1 MIKTIIIL
9 IFMLLIGIYT
19 IFDAIVCFFVSKID
33 AEAVRKHSAR
43 VVKFILK
50 VVIMISGSRV
60 YVAGLENMRALDNE
74 KSFFA
79 ISNHRGFFDAISG
92 YLLFEKNTGIIA
104 KDSLKKVPIIHYW
117 MKRIDCLFLNRK
129 DLRDGVKMVIDAINN
144 INNGITMWVFPEGT
158 RNKNENPLDL
168 LEFKQGTFKIP
179 EKTNCYILPISFRN
193 TEKAFENHW
202 PSVKATDIYINIG
215 VPYKISELSK
225 DDQTNIATYSQEV
238 MRNLLAEEKKW
249 QML

>member
-19 IFDAIVCFFVSKID
+19 IFDAIVCFFVSKIN
-33 AEAVRKHSAR
+33 AAAVRKHSSR
-43 VVKFILK
+43 IVKFILK
-50 VVIMISGSRV
+50 VVIMISGVKV
-60 YVAGLENMRALDNE
+60 YVAGLENMRALDDE

-79 ISNHRGFFDAISG
+79 ISNHRGFFDVISG

-104 KDSLKKVPIIHYW
+104 KDSLKKVPIINYW

-129 DLRDGVKMVIDAINN
+129 DLRDGVKMVIDAISN
-144 INNGITMWVFPEGT
+144 INNGISMWVFPEGT
-158 RNKNENPLDL
+158 RNKNENPLEL

-193 TEKAFENHW
+193 TEKAFENQK
-202 PSVKATDIYINIG
+202 PCVRATDIYINIG
-215 VPYKISELSK
+215 VPYKISELTK
-225 DDQTNIATYSQEV
+225 DEQTNIATYSQEV

>member
-19 IFDAIVCFFVSKID
+19 IFDAIVCFFVSKIN
-33 AEAVRKHSAR
+33 AAAVRKHSSR

-50 VVIMISGSRV
+50 VVIMISGVKV
-60 YVAGLENMRALDNE
+60 YVAGLENMRALDDE

-79 ISNHRGFFDAISG
+79 ISNHRGFFDVISG

-104 KDSLKKVPIIHYW
+104 KDSLKKVPIINYW

-144 INNGITMWVFPEGT
+144 INNGISMWVFPEGT
-158 RNKNENPLDL
+158 RNKNENPLEL

-193 TEKAFENHW
+193 TEKAFENQK
-202 PSVKATDIYINIG
+202 PRIRATDIYINIG
-215 VPYKISELSK
+215 VPYKINELTK
-225 DDQTNIATYSQEV
+225 DEQTNIATYSQGV